1 MYASQGKYADAL
13 RSLAQD
19 AYYCSLDLGPDSVAT
34 AGAYFHMGGAFLAQ
48 VIVFVWLGVSP
59 WSLGCPWFF
68 PFF

>member
-34 AGAYFHMGGAFLAQ
+34 AGAYFHMGSAFLAQ
-48 VIVFVWLGVSP
+48 VCFCMVLSLRLGEVVCSWLR
-59 WSLGCPWFF
+59 
-68 PFF
+68 